1 MQNGPCEC
9 QRNINKVKNQVLI
22 TNHNTNR
29 FVIENILGQNFILNG
44 DSVDIFILNLC
55 KKTPNCRS

>member
-29 FVIENILGQNFILNG
+29 FIIENILGQNFILNG
-44 DSVDIFILNLC
+44 DSVDIFILNL
-55 KKTPNCRS
+55 